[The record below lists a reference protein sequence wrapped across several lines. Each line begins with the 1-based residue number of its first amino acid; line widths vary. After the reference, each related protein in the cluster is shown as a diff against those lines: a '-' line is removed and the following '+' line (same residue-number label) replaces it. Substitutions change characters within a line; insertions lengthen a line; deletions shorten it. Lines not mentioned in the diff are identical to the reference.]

1 MRIGIDLDGVVA
13 NFTKGWTTKYKED
26 FGQQINEED
35 ITEWGLSKPLTHFEK
50 EQNLEALKDSWKVL
64 RIMHGH
70 RKVSHLL
77 TLLRE

>member
-35 ITEWGLSKPLTHFEK
+35 ITE
-50 EQNLEALKDSWKVL
+50 
-64 RIMHGH
+64 
-70 RKVSHLL
+70 
-77 TLLRE
+77 